1 VKTSFFFFFRLF
13 LAWGLAFL
21 LFLALWYTAFG
32 RIFGKFAEYFHL
44 GMWLVCVAI
53 ILTMGSS
60 HLRRVRL
67 ISQKVD
73 AETLANR
80 QRHFIEVPLDA
91 NEAFE
96 MIDGAIRELPGITSV
111 ETTKDSLQVRA
122 RVAKP
127 DFYKGSKS
135 LIGDLIT
142 HPALDNNLIHV
153 TVTPREEVS
162 SIHLVCEP
170 EGRAWI
176 DWFLVDDGTN
186 LENADSL
193 MRAISRRIAARRRA
207 EAASVTA
214 TATEKE
220 LVVAKLGLL
229 HAQVEPHFLY
239 NTLGSAKYLV
249 KSDPDKAE
257 AMLDNLIT
265 YLRNS
270 LPRTDSGTTM
280 LGDELER
287 VRAYLEIL
295 QFRMGTRLT
304 IHIDVADSLKPIA
317 FPAMMLQTL
326 VENAIKHGL
335 EPKSG
340 GGNIWVMARVD
351 NNQLSVT
358 VADDGLGLNTLNKG
372 TGIGLNNIRE
382 RLKLS
387 YGADAGLN
395 LVSNFP
401 SGVAATITLP
411 IMAKT
416 ESAQKASA

>member
-13 LAWGLAFL
+13 FAWIVGYL
-21 LFLALWYTAFG
+21 LFLAAW
-32 RIFGKFAEYFHL
+32 R
-44 GMWLVCVAI
+44 AI
-53 ILTMGSS
+53 IGDRGEFILIVVFILCMALVIITGTS
-60 HLRRVRL
+60 HLRRVRFL
-67 ISQKVD
+67 SDQVD
-73 AETLANR
+73 KSTLANR
-80 QRHFIEVPLDA
+80 HRRYIEVPFEA
-91 NEAFE
+91 SEAFDLVE
-96 MIDGAIRELPGITSV
+96 AAIRELPRVQIT
-111 ETTKDSLQVRA
+111 EAARDSLQIH
-122 RVAKP
+122 AKVNKQPTAPSP
-127 DFYKGSKS
+127 DSFFA
-135 LIGDLIT
+135 DLGILPNMQT
-142 HPALDNNLIHV
+142 QRIIA
-153 TVTPREEVS
+153 TVTPGDGVGS
-162 SIHLVCEP
+162 LNLVCEA
-170 EGRAWI
+170 ETDAWM
-176 DWFLVDDGTN
+176 DWFFVDGGRN
-186 LENADSL
+186 LENLQAL
-193 MRAISRRIAARRRA
+193 TRAITRRISERRRGETKA
-207 EAASVTA
+207 ITDSSA
-214 TATEKE
+214 EKE
-220 LVVAKLGLL
+220 LAIAKLGLL

-270 LPRTDSGTTM
+270 LPRTDSGTTT
-280 LGDELER
+280 LGDELDR

-295 QFRMGTRLT
+295 QFRMGTRLA
-304 IHIDVADSLKPIA
+304 IHIDVADSLKA
-317 FPAMMLQTL
+317 VEFPAMMLQTL

-387 YGADAGLN
+387 YGADASLN

-411 IMAKT
+411 IITKT
-416 ESAQKASA
+416 DSAQKASA

>member
-13 LAWGLAFL
+13 AAWLIGYL
-21 LFLALWYTAFG
+21 LFLSAWHALIG
-32 RIFGKFAEYFHL
+32 DRGEVI
-44 GMWLVCVAI
+44 LVIVFILCMAI
-53 ILTMGSS
+53 VVVTGTS
-60 HLRRVRL
+60 HLRRVRFL
-67 ISQKVD
+67 SDHVD
-73 AETLANR
+73 KSTLANR
-80 QRHFIEVPLDA
+80 HRRYIEVPFEA
-91 NEAFE
+91 GEAFDLVE
-96 MIDGAIRELPGITSV
+96 AAIRELPRV
-111 ETTKDSLQVRA
+111 EILEAARDSLQIH
-122 RVAKP
+122 AKVTKPTTAPSP
-127 DFYKGSKS
+127 DSFFA
-135 LIGDLIT
+135 DLGIL
-142 HPALDNNLIHV
+142 PNMQAQRIIA
-153 TVTPREEVS
+153 TVTPGEGVGS
-162 SIHLVCEP
+162 LNLVCEA
-170 EGRAWI
+170 ESDAWM
-176 DWFLVDDGTN
+176 DWFFVDGGRN
-186 LENADSL
+186 LENLQAL
-193 MRAISRRIAARRRA
+193 TRAITRRISERRRGETKA
-207 EAASVTA
+207 ISDSSA
-214 TATEKE
+214 EKE
-220 LVVAKLGLL
+220 LAIAKLGLL

-270 LPRTDSGTTM
+270 LPRTDNGTTT

-295 QFRMGTRLT
+295 QFRMGSRLST
-304 IHIDVADSLKPIA
+304 HIDVADSLRPVE

-340 GGNIWVMARVD
+340 GGNIWLMARVTD
-351 NNQLSVT
+351 NQLAVT

-387 YGADAGLN
+387 YGADANLN

-411 IMAKT
+411 INMKLATAK
-416 ESAQKASA
+416 ESNA